1 MKKILFTFFLV
12 VSLNHLQSKTLILSC
27 SSSTADSSSGAKVII
42 DTTAEFVSMM
52 GWLIKGKFSYAQSE
66 GVIEVFGVIKESYK
80 DADFRHVKYYEKEKI
95 LVWVDSFYRP
105 GGVFTIDG
113 NPPPPHKYVSSGH
126 MEVYKC
132 KNK

>member
-12 VSLNHLQSKTLILSC
+12 ISLNHLQSKTLILSC
-27 SSSTADSSSGAKVII
+27 SSSTSDSSFGSEVII

-52 GWLIKGKFSYAQSE
+52 GWLIKGDFSYAQTA
-66 GVIEVFGVIKESYK
+66 GVIEVFGVIKEYNK

-105 GGVFTIDG
+105 GGVFWIEDG
-113 NPPPPHKYVSSGH
+113 NPPHKYVSKGN
-126 MEVYKC
+126 MAVYKC